1 MMMLLRSLRGIT
13 LRGLGIA
20 LRLALLAA
28 VLLGIWIAVTS
39 TMRMLRE
46 QASPAT
52 LAPQG
57 GRWIDAGDT
66 RVFTQSW
73 GPADGPVVVLVHGT
87 GAWSGTWFELPQSL
101 AAGGWR
107 VVALDLPPFGMSER
121 VAPAMGFD
129 YSRPAQARRVLSVI
143 DALGDA
149 PVTLVGHSFGAG
161 PALEAAMQSS
171 SRVRRLVLVDPAL
184 GLGAGGEPPQCAD
197 ANLAVAWLTEPSL
210 APRMI
215 RGAAVGASATLPP
228 LTGHWLEGFVHR
240 TEAVTPQRVLAYQ
253 QPFARN
259 DFSYLLGDW
268 AAGFAHGGCEPAAS
282 LKPERLTAW
291 SRSQALPVE
300 LLWGE
305 ADTVTPIAQARALQ
319 GWMPGA
325 RLSVLPGVGHIPHI
339 EDPSGFAKALR
350 AALSNR

>member
-1 MMMLLRSLRGIT
+1 MTRTALGVVLRVTLLV
-13 LRGLGIA
+13 
-20 LRLALLAA
+20 A
-28 VLLGIWIAVTS
+28 VVLGIWIGITS
-39 TMRMLRE
+39 VMRMLRE

-52 LAPQG
+52 LAPPG
-57 GRWIDAGDT
+57 GRWIDAGDV
-66 RVFTQSW
+66 RVFTQGW

-87 GAWSGTWFELPQSL
+87 GAWSGTWFELPRSL
-101 AAGGWR
+101 AAAGWR

-129 YSRPAQARRVLSVI
+129 YSRAAQARRVLSVI

-161 PALEAAMQSS
+161 PALEAAMQSP
-171 SRVRRLVLVDPAL
+171 SRLRRLVLVDPAL
-184 GLGAGGEPPQCAD
+184 GLGAAGEPPACD
-197 ANLAVAWLTEPSL
+197 EANVATAWLMEPTL

-215 RGAAVGASATLPP
+215 RAAAVGASATLPP

-259 DFSYLLGDW
+259 EFSSLLGDW
-268 AAGFAHGGCEPAAS
+268 AAGFAQGGCEQAQS
-282 LKPERLTAW
+282 LDPKRLAAW
-291 SRSQALPVE
+291 SRMQALPVE

-305 ADTVTPIAQARALQ
+305 ADTVTPIAQAKALQ
-319 GWMPGA
+319 SWMPGA
-325 RLSVLPGVGHIPHI
+325 RLQVLPGVGHIPHI
-339 EDPSGFAKALR
+339 EDASGFAKALK
-350 AALSNR
+350 AALANR